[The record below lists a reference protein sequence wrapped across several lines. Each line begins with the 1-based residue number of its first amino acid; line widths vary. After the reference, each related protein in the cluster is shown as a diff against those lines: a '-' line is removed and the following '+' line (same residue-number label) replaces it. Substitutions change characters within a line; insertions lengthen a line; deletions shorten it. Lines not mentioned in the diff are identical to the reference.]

1 MSIYHCSIKIIS
13 RAGGRSAV
21 ASAAYRSG
29 ERLYNDETGIVHDFT
44 RKGGVVYTE
53 IMLPNNAPTKYLN
66 REILWNEVQ
75 KIEKRSDAQFAR
87 EVEVAFPKELTR
99 EEQLKCVK
107 TFIDKNFVSEGMIA
121 DFAIH
126 DTGKGNPHAHIML
139 TVRGI
144 DENEEWMQKQRTVF
158 ANTRDKN
165 GVPIYDPT
173 LPTYDAKNKET
184 TAKYRIPALDKN
196 GKQKTRVRKGK
207 GTEYLWEK
215 ISIPVND
222 WNEHA
227 NAEKWRASWAE
238 ECNRFLSI
246 ANQIDHRSY
255 ERQGLEMEPTVHEG
269 ITARNMEK
277 KGKVADRCEMNREI
291 KERNI
296 LRAQIRKLATE
307 ITNIIIR
314 KARLIYERVRELT
327 GHIGD
332 AGKTAGSGGGNG
344 RVTDTSGEFA
354 KREASNSRR
363 NGNLEGRQ
371 GSFTGRDSGF
381 EVGKR
386 TVSRGTGRSNKFKQ
400 SIQQTSDFLEKSER
414 EIADTDRRIEEV
426 TRQIKKKEKEQNERI
441 RKLMERRRVSAGV
454 GGAAGRDRQ
463 VEGRESLTIGVES
476 GVSGK
481 TERLSIFD
489 RAVEGGIEGSMES
502 SKEFEKSELAAATE
516 DIRSFLAELAAKER
530 SSEEKRDDSG
540 KEQGTS
546 GIKWSGYAASA
557 GKAISIRDD
566 VMEEKLRNE
575 GSQSQA
581 TRRSRR

>member
-1 MSIYHCSIKIIS
+1 MAIYHCSIKIIS

-29 ERLYNDETGIVHDFT
+29 EKLYNDETGIVHDFT
-44 RKGGVVYTE
+44 KKGGVVYTE
-53 IMLPNNAPTKYLN
+53 IMLPSNAPTKYLD

-75 KIEKRSDAQFAR
+75 RIEKRSDAQFAR

-99 EEQLKCVK
+99 DEQLKCVK

-144 DENEEWMQKQRTVF
+144 DENEEWMQKQRTIF

-165 GVPIYDPT
+165 GVPIYDPN
-173 LPTYDAKNKET
+173 LPSYDVKNKEA

-227 NAEKWRASWAE
+227 NAEKWRASWAA

-246 ANQIDHRSY
+246 ENQIDHRSY

-291 KERNI
+291 KERNL
-296 LRAQIRKLATE
+296 LRAQIRKLASE
-307 ITNIIIR
+307 ITNIIIQ
-314 KARLIYERVRELT
+314 KARLIYERVRKFT

-332 AGKTAGSGGGNG
+332 VGKTAGAGGDNG
-344 RVTDTSGEFA
+344 RFTDTDRKFA
-354 KREASNSRR
+354 KRESSNFRR
-363 NGNLEGRQ
+363 NGSLEGRE
-371 GSFTGRDSGF
+371 GTAFGGVRGVEEF
-381 EVGKR
+381 ER
-386 TVSRGTGRSNKFKQ
+386 TV
-400 SIQQTSDFLEKSER
+400 QQTSDFLEKSER

-426 TRQIKKKEKEQNERI
+426 TRQIKKKEEEQNERI
-441 RKLMERRRVSAGV
+441 RKLMERRRASAGV

-502 SKEFEKSELAAATE
+502 SKEFEKSELAATTE

-566 VMEEKLRNE
+566 VMEENLRNE

>member
-29 ERLYNDETGIVHDFT
+29 EKLYNDETGIVHDFT
-44 RKGGVVYTE
+44 RKGGVEYTE
-53 IMLPNNAPTKYLN
+53 IMLPAIAPTKYLN

-75 KIEKRSDAQFAR
+75 RIEKRSDAQFAR

-165 GVPIYDPT
+165 GVPIYDPM
-173 LPTYDAKNKET
+173 LPSYDAKNKEA
-184 TAKYRIPALDKN
+184 TAKYRIPTLDKN

-246 ANQIDHRSY
+246 ENQIDHRSY

-291 KERNI
+291 KERNL

-307 ITNIIIR
+307 ITNIIIQ
-314 KARLIYERVRELT
+314 KARLIYERIRELT

-332 AGKTAGSGGGNG
+332 AGKTAGVGEGNG

-363 NGNLEGRQ
+363 NGNIEGRQ

-381 EVGKR
+381 DVGKR
-386 TVSRGTGRSNKFKQ
+386 TVSGGTGRSNKFKQ
-400 SIQQTSDFLEKSER
+400 SIQQSSNFIEKSER
-414 EIADTDRRIEEV
+414 EIADTDRRIEGV
-426 TRQIKKKEKEQNERI
+426 T
-441 RKLMERRRVSAGV
+441 
-454 GGAAGRDRQ
+454 
-463 VEGRESLTIGVES
+463 EGREPFTIGAES

-481 TERLSIFD
+481 REELSIFD

-502 SKEFEKSELAAATE
+502 SKEFEKSELAATTE
-516 DIRSFLAELAAKER
+516 DIRSFLAELTAKER
-530 SSEEKRDDSG
+530 SSEEKRHDSG
-540 KEQGTS
+540 KEQRTS
-546 GIKWSGYAASA
+546 GTKWSGPETTA
-557 GKAISIRDD
+557 GKTISIRDD
-566 VMEEKLRNE
+566 AMEEKLRNE

-581 TRRSRR
+581 TRRSRH